1 MASLKPKIDQID
13 VDKLNTV
20 PVDWSKLS
28 NVVNDKVVKKTV
40 YDKLV
45 AEVNNINVSGFVL
58 KTKYYTDKSNL
69 EKKISEWCRQKIPN
83 ISVLVKKNYGIITD
97 YGNAKIT
104 EIESKISSI
113 FSLATT
119 AALTTAENKIPDVS
133 NLVRKS
139 IYDAKI
145 SLNLSVLL

>member
-28 NVVNDKVVKKTV
+28 NVVNNKVVKKIV

-45 AEVNNINVSGFVL
+45 AEVNNVNASGFVL

-69 EKKISEWCRQKIPN
+69 EKKISEWCRQKMPN
-83 ISVLVKKNYGIITD
+83 ISVLVKKKTD

-104 EIESKISSI
+104 EIESKTSSI

-145 SLNLSVLL
+145 PLNLSVLL

>member
-28 NVVNDKVVKKTV
+28 NVVNNKVVKKIV

-45 AEVNNINVSGFVL
+45 AEVNNVNASGFVL

-83 ISVLVKKNYGIITD
+83 ISVLVKKKTD

-104 EIESKISSI
+104 EIESKTSSI

-145 SLNLSVLL
+145 PLNLSVLL

>member
-20 PVDWSKLS
+20 PADWSKIS
-28 NVVNDKVVKKTV
+28 NVVNNKVVKKTV

-45 AEVNNINVSGFVL
+45 AEVNNVNASGFVL

-83 ISVLVKKNYGIITD
+83 ISVLVKKKTD

-104 EIESKISSI
+104 EIESKTSSI

-145 SLNLSVLL
+145 PLNLSVLL

>member
-28 NVVNDKVVKKTV
+28 NVVNNKVVKKTV

-45 AEVNNINVSGFVL
+45 AEVNNVNASGFVL

-83 ISVLVKKNYGIITD
+83 ISVLVKKKAD

-104 EIESKISSI
+104 EIESKTSSI

-139 IYDAKI
+139 IYGSKI

>member
-28 NVVNDKVVKKTV
+28 NIVNNKVVKKTV

-45 AEVNNINVSGFVL
+45 AEVNNVNASGFVL

-83 ISVLVKKNYGIITD
+83 ISVLVKKKAD

-104 EIESKISSI
+104 EIESKTSSI

-145 SLNLSVLL
+145 PLNLSVLL